1 VVDAVRIMARQ
12 EDSKAHEL
20 IEAVTEPET
29 VNFVPSTSGKE
40 KSDESDGS
48 SVQVKLE
55 ASGIAFEVNTQVAK
69 SNQIVDLGARLDLV
83 LNQLSEAQLKLELA
97 HERIGYLEAQVQ
109 QRDQIID
116 RLCKDSSK

>member
-1 VVDAVRIMARQ
+1 MVDAVRIMARQ